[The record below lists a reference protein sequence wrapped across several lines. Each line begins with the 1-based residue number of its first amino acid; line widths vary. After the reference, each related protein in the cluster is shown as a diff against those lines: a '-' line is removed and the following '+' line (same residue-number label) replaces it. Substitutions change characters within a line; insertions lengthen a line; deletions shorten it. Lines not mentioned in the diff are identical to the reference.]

1 MPAFV
6 LTGATP
12 CWLQGQ
18 EVDAMHRSQAMAEA
32 GDVDGSMVCAQ
43 QAETYKKQHETLHTS
58 LTAPE
63 RVMTVCEV
71 CGVFIN
77 STDNDQRRQ
86 VRKPMSEVSAKQ
98 RHLKPLSHFIA
109 CCYWVSVCV
118 ADFPSW
124 VLFTLLDVFVM
135 RISSPVGGPTV
146 MGVCT
151 GHYSVCF
158 GSKCWQAQYWS
169 SSTLDVLCLVK
180 SNPLN

>member
-1 MPAFV
+1 
-6 LTGATP
+6 
-12 CWLQGQ
+12 
-18 EVDAMHRSQAMAEA
+18 MHRSQAMAEA

-98 RHLKPLSHFIA
+98 RHLKPRSQVLH
-109 CCYWVSVCV
+109 
-118 ADFPSW
+118 
-124 VLFTLLDVFVM
+124 LFTVSGFAGLH
-135 RISSPVGGPTV
+135 PVGVVHHIEVFIMCATI
-146 MGVCT
+146 C
-151 GHYSVCF
+151 
-158 GSKCWQAQYWS
+158 A
-169 SSTLDVLCLVK
+169 
-180 SNPLN
+180 

>member
-1 MPAFV
+1 MSTSALV
-6 LTGATP
+6 LTAVKS
-12 CWLQGQ
+12 CLLQGQ

-86 VRKPMSEVSAKQ
+86 VRKPMSEVSATAPPQ
-98 RHLKPLSHFIA
+98 AS
-109 CCYWVSVCV
+109 
-118 ADFPSW
+118 FPFYCMS
-124 VLFTLLDVFVM
+124 LLDWVF
-135 RISSPVGGPTV
+135 I
-146 MGVCT
+146 
-151 GHYSVCF
+151 
-158 GSKCWQAQYWS
+158 
-169 SSTLDVLCLVK
+169 L
-180 SNPLN
+180 

>member
-1 MPAFV
+1 M
-6 LTGATP
+6 
-12 CWLQGQ
+12 LQGQ

-86 VRKPMSEVSAKQ
+86 VRKPMSEVSAEQ
-98 RHLKPLSHFIA
+98 RHLEPS
-109 CCYWVSVCV
+109 
-118 ADFPSW
+118 FPYLLHVVTVGRSCDRYTFVLW
-124 VLFTLLDVFVM
+124 MLFTLWGLPMGIFPIM
-135 RISSPVGGPTV
+135 GAS
-146 MGVCT
+146 MGVCL
-151 GHYSVCF
+151 VF
-158 GSKCWQAQYWS
+158 ALLMCWQGSYLRRYQAYPVGS
-169 SSTLDVLCLVK
+169 SLEC
-180 SNPLN
+180 

>member
-1 MPAFV
+1 MYEMA
-6 LTGATP
+6 LAQGCRSEHA
-12 CWLQGQ
+12 CLCADSSQLLLLQGQ

-86 VRKPMSEVSAKQ
+86 VRKPMSEVSANQ

-109 CCYWVSVCV
+109 CC
-118 ADFPSW
+118 
-124 VLFTLLDVFVM
+124 
-135 RISSPVGGPTV
+135 
-146 MGVCT
+146 CT
-151 GHYSVCF
+151 GSKSHAEWQTNSV
-158 GSKCWQAQYWS
+158 GAHH
-169 SSTLDVLCLVK
+169 LVGCVWHVNLPP
-180 SNPLN
+180 SG